1 MCRTA
6 CSPKET
12 RLPAARKRRTKRQH
26 PDPTSSAPPL
36 PPTSGA
42 ICTVSAAARRLELH
56 PKTVLRFIREGRLK
70 ATRIGK
76 SYRILRT
83 DVDAL
88 AGAPSRTI
96 SVVEAARV
104 TCIIDMP
111 DVGPVLAGKWATS
124 VPASLNTR
132 HQEASGDIRADVV
145 YEPERSHLKV
155 VVVGSPADAIPLI
168 RMMKVWMEQL
178 TDT

>member
-1 MCRTA
+1 MVA
-6 CSPKET
+6 G
-12 RLPAARKRRTKRQH
+12 
-26 PDPTSSAPPL
+26 D
-36 PPTSGA
+36 
-42 ICTVSAAARRLELH
+42 ICTVGAAARRLELH

-76 SYRILRT
+76 SYRILRA

-88 AGAPSRTI
+88 AGVPTRTI
-96 SVVEAARV
+96 TLADTARV

-111 DVGPVLAGKWATS
+111 GVGPELARKWATA

-168 RMMKVWMEQL
+168 RLMNVWIEQL
-178 TDT
+178 TDG